1 MQLRTRQTPSL
12 VLLICFCWL
21 TPGSSPVCRE
31 KPCHYCGNPGQP
43 DNASCFYRSL
53 LGSPRNKSMRSD
65 VRLRDCGQKERSGY
79 LRIISRTGQLL
90 AVHQATWLAPAI
102 FNLFN
107 DESWIYCSCFSVNH
121 LYYNTGL
128 NFDMNMSML
137 ERIPNTCCI
146 NSSQCACNILQDGA
160 VHVRSTKEHFQNC
173 SVSSAHKLT
182 SYVGK

>member
-53 LGSPRNKSMRSD
+53 LGSPGNKSMRSD

-107 DESWIYCSCFSVNH
+107 DKSWIYCSCFSVIH

-146 NSSQCACNILQDGA
+146 NSFSVCLQYLTGWCCACEKYKRAFSKLQC
-160 VHVRSTKEHFQNC
+160 FQC
-173 SVSSAHKLT
+173 TQIDQLRR
-182 SYVGK
+182 